1 MDRLRNCYDVLH
13 PYATQT
19 IRFHA
24 QRLARGTLFPG
35 MTAEDHQQELA
46 LDLWRR
52 LPAYDPERAGLATFI
67 DRIVRRRVSDLIT
80 SAHTAARDGERQT
93 MSLDSAEDGDGAAL
107 ADQLSTSEGLW
118 AGPADLEH
126 EVSLRHDLGR
136 FIALLPPALR
146 RCCAILMSGSVGEA
160 IQKESLHRSSYYE
173 GLGRLRR
180 RARDAGLHHY
190 LADPDKS
197 ENRSVSNHRERP
209 ARA

>member
-1 MDRLRNCYDVLH
+1 MERLRSYYDVLH

-93 MSLDSAEDGDGAAL
+93 MSLDSAEDGDGARL
-107 ADQLSTSEGLW
+107 ADQLSTSEALW

-126 EVSLRHDLGR
+126 EVSLRHDLKR
-136 FIALLPPALR
+136 FIATLPPALR
-146 RCCAILMSGSVGEA
+146 RRCAILVSGSVGET
-160 IQKESLHRSSYYE
+160 IQKENLHHSSYYE
-173 GLGRLRR
+173 ALGRLRR
-180 RARDAGLHHY
+180 RAREAGLHHY

-197 ENRSVSNHRERP
+197 ETGSVSNHRERP

>member
-52 LPAYDPERAGLATFI
+52 LPAYDPERAGLGTFI
-67 DRIVRRRVSDLIT
+67 DRIVRRRVPDLIT

-93 MSLDSAEDGDGAAL
+93 MSLDSAEDGNGAGL

-118 AGPADLEH
+118 ASPADLEH
-126 EVSLRHDLGR
+126 DTGLRHDLAR
-136 FIALLPPALR
+136 FVASLPPALQ
-146 RCCAILMSGSVGEA
+146 RCLAILTSGSIGVA
-160 IQKESLHRSSYYE
+160 VRKERLHRSSYYE
-173 GLGRLRR
+173 ALDRLRR
-180 RARDAGLHHY
+180 RARQAGLHEY
-190 LADPDKS
+190 LGDPDKS
-197 ENRSVSNHRERP
+197 
-209 ARA
+209 

>member
-1 MDRLRNCYDVLH
+1 MERLNHCYDLLH
-13 PYATQT
+13 PYATHT

-80 SAHTAARDGERQT
+80 SAHTAARGGERQT
-93 MSLDSAEDGDGAAL
+93 MSLDTADDADGAGL
-107 ADQLSTSEGLW
+107 ADRLSTSEGPW

-146 RCCAILMSGSVGEA
+146 SCCAILISGSVGEA
-160 IQKESLHRSSYYE
+160 IQKESV
-173 GLGRLRR
+173 
-180 RARDAGLHHY
+180 
-190 LADPDKS
+190 
-197 ENRSVSNHRERP
+197 VSCCQ
-209 ARA
+209 

>member
-1 MDRLRNCYDVLH
+1 MERLRNYYDVLH

-80 SAHTAARDGERQT
+80 SAHTAARGGERQT
-93 MSLDSAEDGDGAAL
+93 MSLDSTEDGEDAGL
-107 ADQLSTSEGLW
+107 ADQFSTSEGLW

-146 RCCAILMSGSVGEA
+146 RCCAILMSGSVSEA
-160 IQKESLHRSSYYE
+160 IQKEKLHRSSYYE
-173 GLGRLRR
+173 ALGRLRR

-190 LADPDKS
+190 LGDPDKS
-197 ENRSVSNHRERP
+197 ESGSVDNHRERP

>member
-1 MDRLRNCYDVLH
+1 
-13 PYATQT
+13 
-19 IRFHA
+19 
-24 QRLARGTLFPG
+24 

-67 DRIVRRRVSDLIT
+67 DRVVRRRACDLIA
-80 SAHTAARDGERQT
+80 SAHAAARHVERQM
-93 MSLDSAEDGDGAAL
+93 MSLDGADDGDGAGL
-107 ADQLSTSEGLW
+107 AEQLSTSEGLW
-118 AGPADLEH
+118 ARPADLEH

-160 IQKESLHRSSYYE
+160 IQKEKLHRSSYYE
-173 GLGRLRR
+173 ALGRLQR

-190 LADPDKS
+190 LGDPDKS